1 MIRKKAF
8 LRSGVREIH
17 IPDSQQKKRGLEVQR
32 AEDIKWQ
39 G

>member
-1 MIRKKAF
+1 MISKKAF